1 MVNFQVYKFL
11 TFFFIV
17 VMIFTH
23 LFWLQ
28 KSKNDIIQL
37 NDSRHSTDPNLDAR
51 LFTFFTGDT
60 QTVVVVSALLP
71 QKKTQS
77 YFHHFL
83 ICLFLHLTFSIIWK
97 LDSINLT
104 KKQSHPPGSYLSSW
118 EVHTSWKTRNSRW
131 DPIHIINAV
140 SQGRSLWW
148 KRGGNMIHYTPWN

>member
-1 MVNFQVYKFL
+1 MHLSRRLDLEGLEKVQLKTLTLWDGWIKSSKKKTYQNMVNFQVYKFL

-83 ICLFLHLTFSIIWK
+83 ICLFLHLTCFHHY
-97 LDSINLT
+97 LR
-104 KKQSHPPGSYLSSW
+104 LSS
-118 EVHTSWKTRNSRW
+118 SKRKFPIFNMLAFTRRL
-131 DPIHIINAV
+131 PG
-140 SQGRSLWW
+140 Q
-148 KRGGNMIHYTPWN
+148 